1 MNKETL
7 NKAVE
12 ICKAETKEAL
22 QTVFDELNNGQQK
35 KLLKSEK
42 INPEIFN
49 QFIGDYSG
57 KFPVT
62 VYTYLGNKQ
71 TKLNDTQ
78 TTVYIDRNICCSVK
92 NELKR
97 KIFARWNEKGFGSLQ
112 NFLKLTI

>member
-42 INPEIFN
+42 N
-49 QFIGDYSG
+49 QS
-57 KFPVT
+57 
-62 VYTYLGNKQ
+62 
-71 TKLNDTQ
+71 
-78 TTVYIDRNICCSVK
+78 NI
-92 NELKR
+92 
-97 KIFARWNEKGFGSLQ
+97 
-112 NFLKLTI
+112 